1 MMQFMEAQPTATPA
15 VTVTATD
22 WPGHGHLAG
31 RRDPVS
37 IPGTADLLVDGTQV
51 TVALWLDDGTPYVAD
66 APEHLTIAQRE
77 AIDRA
82 VAVAWEERCADVLA
96 EGYDT
101 GRGWREAV

>member
-1 MMQFMEAQPTATPA
+1 MLDDITTATATPA

-22 WPGHGHLAG
+22 WPGYGHLPG

-37 IPGTADLLVDGTQV
+37 IQGTADLLVDGTAV

-66 APEHLTIAQRE
+66 APEWLTIEQCD

-82 VAVAWEERCADVLA
+82 VAAAWEARCSDEAA
-96 EGYDT
+96 ESYDT